1 MQTNDLTHLGAKGT
15 QYPNSNS
22 RLSGMKAVPFRPII
36 VVAVSLMLGGISPAW
51 TQVPVGQWR
60 THLPYT
66 RATCLEVSPE
76 EIWCGTENGLF
87 LYDKEDQS
95 VRIRSRIDG
104 MNDQHI
110 LSLRYSDLY
119 QTMVIGYASGRID
132 LFRGGQYRLIDDIFR
147 SNQII
152 GLKNI
157 SHIHLRGRFAY
168 LSCSF
173 GIVELDLEREEIRNT
188 FVVGPGGSKLPVYAL
203 TDNGD
208 SFYAATDSG
217 LLVASLNEP
226 NLSNFN
232 AWQFEPTLRG
242 KALKHV
248 AYFAGSVATILGD
261 SLMRLSNGGWTA
273 IRLDSSFANTG
284 LEARNGQLQITN
296 VFRVHSLSDDWQSRT
311 FTDANH
317 DIVRPVMAIRDGNN
331 LWMADNG
338 GGLWRFFSGIGN
350 GVQILPEG
358 PYSDNALQL
367 SANNTSVLVAT
378 GGTETTLSPL
388 YNSDGCLVF
397 AQEKWSRLSRYNIPG
412 LPDSLISGEFPL
424 VDVMQ
429 AIQDPLQSNRI
440 FLATWGAGLIEL
452 VDGRFQMAYNPTN
465 SKLQYIPG
473 YVGNNGVG
481 SVRIGGM
488 DFDAQGNLWVTN
500 YGVGRPV
507 SVRRRNGVWESWPLN
522 NATEVREITIDAQG
536 NKWIRIRSGG
546 LVVLDANGERVA
558 SVLAAPGQ
566 GGLPS
571 PVVNAIAS
579 DRSGTIWLGTN
590 EGPAL
595 FYNPGA
601 VFRSTF
607 DAQRIKIQQEQ
618 FVGFLLGNEV
628 ITAIAVDGADRKW
641 FGTTNGLWCF
651 SPDGTRQIH
660 HFTTQNSPILSNV
673 VLSLTIH
680 PASGEVF
687 VGTDRGLISYRSTAT
702 EGGEVHSNVQ
712 VFPNPVEPG
721 FEGYVSV
728 GGLPTDA
735 WIKIT
740 DVTGS
745 LLYQTRADGG
755 QISWNQRT
763 LKGDLV
769 PSGVY
774 LVYSSTDLGEDTF
787 ASKVVVVR

>member
-1 MQTNDLTHLGAKGT
+1 
-15 QYPNSNS
+15 
-22 RLSGMKAVPFRPII
+22 
-36 VVAVSLMLGGISPAW
+36 
-51 TQVPVGQWR
+51 
-60 THLPYT
+60 
-66 RATCLEVSPE
+66 
-76 EIWCGTENGLF
+76 
-87 LYDKEDQS
+87 
-95 VRIRSRIDG
+95 
-104 MNDQHI
+104 
-110 LSLRYSDLY
+110 
-119 QTMVIGYASGRID
+119 
-132 LFRGGQYRLIDDIFR
+132 
-147 SNQII
+147 
-152 GLKNI
+152 
-157 SHIHLRGRFAY
+157 
-168 LSCSF
+168 
-173 GIVELDLEREEIRNT
+173 
-188 FVVGPGGSKLPVYAL
+188 VYAL

-217 LLVASLNEP
+217 LLVASLSEP

-232 AWQFEPTLRG
+232 AWQFEPALHG

-261 SLMRLSNGGWTA
+261 SLMRLSNGIWSA
-273 IRLDSSFANTG
+273 IRLDTGFANTG

-296 VFRVHSLSDDWQSRT
+296 VFRVHSLSDDWQNRT
-311 FTDANH
+311 FTDANN

-465 SKLQYIPG
+465 SSLQSIPG
-473 YVGNNGVG
+473 SVGTN
-481 SVRIGGM
+481 VRIGGM

-500 YGVGRPV
+500 YGVGQPV
-507 SVRRRNGVWESWPLN
+507 SVRRRNGDWEKWSLN
-522 NATEVREITIDAQG
+522 NEREVRELKVDAQG

-546 LVVLDANGERVA
+546 LVVLEANGERVA
-558 SVLAAPGQ
+558 SVLAAPGK

-680 PASGEVF
+680 PTTGEVF

-712 VFPNPVEPG
+712 VFPNPVEPD

-728 GGLPTDA
+728 RGLPTDA

-763 LKGDLV
+763 LNGSLV

-787 ASKVVVVR
+787 AAKVVVVR

>member
-1 MQTNDLTHLGAKGT
+1 
-15 QYPNSNS
+15 
-22 RLSGMKAVPFRPII
+22 MKSKVIRVVSWFWGRSVLLLCMISSFLLAQAV
-36 VVAVSLMLGGISPAW
+36 A
-51 TQVPVGQWR
+51 QVPVGQWR

-66 RATCLEVSPE
+66 QASCLEVSPD
-76 EIWCGTENGLF
+76 EIWCGTEHGLF
-87 LYDKEDQS
+87 LYDLDDQS
-95 VRIRSRIDG
+95 IQIRSRIDG

-147 SNQII
+147 NNQII

-232 AWQFEPTLRG
+232 AWQFEPALRG

-261 SLMRLSNGGWTA
+261 SLLRLNNGIWSA
-273 IRLDSSFANTG
+273 IRLDTGFANTG

-311 FTDANH
+311 FTFADAN
-317 DIVRPVMAIRDGNN
+317 IVRPVMAIRSGAN
-331 LWMADNG
+331 LWMADKG
-338 GGLWRFFSGIGN
+338 GGLFRFIDGFG
-350 GVQILPEG
+350 QRILPEG

-378 GGTETTLSPL
+378 GGTKTTLEPL

-452 VDGRFQMAYNPTN
+452 VDGRFQMAYNPKN
-465 SKLQYIPG
+465 SSLQYIPG
-473 YVGNNGVG
+473 SVGTNGVG

-507 SVRRRNGVWESWPLN
+507 SVRRRNGTWDSFSLGT
-522 NATEVREITIDAQG
+522 ATEVREIEVDVSG
-536 NKWIRIRSGG
+536 NKWIRMRSGG
-546 LVVLDANGERVA
+546 LVVLEANGPRFV

-571 PVVNAIAS
+571 AGVNAMAS
-579 DRSGTIWLGTN
+579 DRSGTFWIGTN

-595 FYNPGA
+595 FYNPNA
-601 VFRSTF
+601 VFRTTF

-651 SPDGTRQIH
+651 SPDATRQIH
-660 HFTTQNSPILSNV
+660 HFTTQNSPLLSNV

-680 PASGEVF
+680 PTTGEVF

-728 GGLPTDA
+728 RGLPTDA

-740 DVTGS
+740 DLRGA

>member
-1 MQTNDLTHLGAKGT
+1 MMYINEIGPISIIRRRWLLLLCTLWFFQF
-15 QYPNSNS
+15 
-22 RLSGMKAVPFRPII
+22 LSSAMA
-36 VVAVSLMLGGISPAW
+36 
-51 TQVPVGQWR
+51 QVPVGQWR
-60 THLPYT
+60 THLPYSS
-66 RATCLEVSPE
+66 ATCLEVTSE
-76 EIWCGTENGLF
+76 AVWCGTEHGLF
-87 LYDKEDQS
+87 LYDLDDQS
-95 VRIRSRIDG
+95 IQIRSRIDG
-104 MNDQHI
+104 MNDQNI
-110 LSLRYSDLY
+110 LSMRYSEEY
-119 QTMVIGYASGRID
+119 KTMLIGYASGRID
-132 LFRGGQYRLIDDIFR
+132 LFRDGQYRLIDDIFR

-157 SHIHLRGRFAY
+157 NNIHLRGRFAY
-168 LSCSF
+168 LSSSF

-188 FVVGPGGSKLPVYAL
+188 FVVGPGGSKLPVYGL
-203 TDNGD
+203 TDDGE

-242 KALKHV
+242 QALKHV

-261 SLMRLSNGGWTA
+261 SLMRFNNGVWSA
-273 IRLDSSFANTG
+273 IRLDTGFANTG
-284 LEARNGQLQITN
+284 LESRNGQLQITN
-296 VFRVHSLSDDWQSRT
+296 VFRVHSLSADWQQRT
-311 FTDANH
+311 FTFAND
-317 DIVRPVMAIRDGNN
+317 DIVRPVMAIRSGAN
-331 LWMADNG
+331 LWMADKG
-338 GGLWRFFSGIGN
+338 GGLFRFFEGFG
-350 GVQILPEG
+350 QRILPEG
-358 PYSDNALQL
+358 PFSDNALQI
-367 SANNTSVLVAT
+367 SAQDAGVLVAT
-378 GGTETTLSPL
+378 GGVKTTLEPR

-412 LPDSLISGEFPL
+412 LPDSLISGDFPL

-429 AIQDPLQSNRI
+429 AIYDPFQSNRM

-452 VDGRFQMAYNPTN
+452 IDGRFQMAYNPSN
-465 SKLQYIPG
+465 STLQYISG
-473 YVGNNGVG
+473 SVGSNGVG

-488 DFDAQGNLWVTN
+488 DFDEQGNLWVTN
-500 YGVGRPV
+500 YGAGRPV
-507 SVRRRNGVWESWPLN
+507 SVRRRNGTWESYSLGTAN
-522 NATEVREITIDAQG
+522 EVREIRVDVSG
-536 NKWIRIRSGG
+536 NKWIRMRAGG
-546 LVVLDANGERVA
+546 LIVLEANGPSFV

-571 PVVNAIAS
+571 AGVNAMVS
-579 DRSGTIWLGTN
+579 DRSGTFWIGTN

-595 FYNPGA
+595 FYNPNA
-601 VFRSTF
+601 VFRTTF

-628 ITAIAVDGADRKW
+628 ITALAVDGADRKW

-673 VLSLTIH
+673 ILSISIH
-680 PASGEVF
+680 PSTGEVF
-687 VGTDRGLISYRSTAT
+687 VGTDQGLISYRSTAT
-702 EGGEVHSNVQ
+702 EGGQVHNNVL

-721 FEGYVSV
+721 FEGFVSV
-728 GGLPTDA
+728 RGLPTDA

-740 DVTGS
+740 DIRGS

-763 LKGDLV
+763 LDGDLV

-774 LVYSSTDLGEDTF
+774 LVYSSTDLGEDTY
-787 ASKVVVVR
+787 ASKVVVIR